1 MIRLPLRSPSKEVMS
16 DFYMFGTRVKNEVL
30 AKACWHAFLADTYA
44 ALVVEMA
51 KEVYFLE
58 NHDSVIYQ
66 AHGVLMIKD
75 EGLKTIK
82 NLFELEYMVRFFEV
96 AKAGRKIRC
105 ICACTSQE
113 TMKKQ
118 SPIRRRANCIV
129 LIEEDMTGVMT
140 KLILR
145 ERMEKALAESNLAK
159 PKTEDDMNI
168 ELSKQFLM
176 ELRSNAYYGMFD
188 EDVVD
193 HIAKVL
199 EILDLIKTPNMDT
212 DCLRIMVFPLSL
224 ADYARQ

>member
-1 MIRLPLRSPSKEVMS
+1 M
-16 DFYMFGTRVKNEVL
+16 
-30 AKACWHAFLADTYA
+30 
-44 ALVVEMA
+44 
-51 KEVYFLE
+51 
-58 NHDSVIYQ
+58 Q
-66 AHGVLMIKD
+66 
-75 EGLKTIK
+75 
-82 NLFELEYMVRFFEV
+82 
-96 AKAGRKIRC
+96 
-105 ICACTSQE
+105 
-113 TMKKQ
+113 
-118 SPIRRRANCIV
+118 RRANCIV

-168 ELSKQFLM
+168 ELSKEFLM